1 MNDVTMRGHA
11 DGSVKAR
18 EKWNWLRWVIF
29 ASVATSSGSLRC
41 SKTNCLQPPEN
52 VRGQGAVRLRPGPH
66 HVTRGEGVDELTRG
80 LIPEQRPVWITLAT
94 FPRQQPQRRQ
104 IGCASSVPPHR
115 TTATGEARCVMGGER
130 AGPPEINLSKL
141 AANFRSG
148 FDAVTPS

>member
-1 MNDVTMRGHA
+1 MDAPHPARQMTSIGKAGLCGDLGKAAVPNHFDRPSLSQMNDMAMRAHP
-11 DGSVKAR
+11 DGASESAGKM

-29 ASVATSSGSLRC
+29 ASVATSSGS
-41 SKTNCLQPPEN
+41 
-52 VRGQGAVRLRPGPH
+52 
-66 HVTRGEGVDELTRG
+66 
-80 LIPEQRPVWITLAT
+80 
-94 FPRQQPQRRQ
+94 QPQRRQ

-130 AGPPEINLSKL
+130 AGPPAINLSKL